1 MSAGLGAL
9 RDDDVDADLD
19 LLLGVALAADE
30 SGDEDVVLVRLV
42 DDLLRRRAERVDEQL
57 DAVVLERDI
66 VMPEGAPNLV
76 KALTSRG
83 YRCHE
88 LPMSEFLKAGG
99 ACKCLTMFLP
109 QREKC

>member
-1 MSAGLGAL
+1 MPGLPSAENLSQVIFAIRNGRVKRLISCVGWKSTVTKL
-9 RDDDVDADLD
+9 IDVEEEEAKCF
-19 LLLGVALAADE
+19 
-30 SGDEDVVLVRLV
+30 SCN
-42 DDLLRRRAERVDEQL
+42 
-57 DAVVLERDI
+57 AVVLERDI
-66 VMPEGAPNLV
+66 VLPEGAPNLV
-76 KALTSRG
+76 KTLTTRG